1 MNDSNPVTLR
11 KATRADADTIADAV
25 HALARASGESHKST
39 AIADDFVRHGFSD
52 APAFYALIAE
62 REGKAVGLSL
72 WYLVFSSFRGEQG
85 VYVSD
90 LYVDGGERGT
100 GLGKRLLKET
110 ARLGR
115 AAGATHLRLSVADTN
130 SNARAFYERLGL
142 KHRDDERI
150 YQASDQA
157 FAQLAGD

>member
-39 AIADDFVRHGFSD
+39 AGAEDFVRHGFSD
-52 APAFYALIAE
+52 PPAFHALIAE
-62 REGKAVGLSL
+62 RNGNAVGLSL
-72 WYLVFSSFRGEQG
+72 WYLAFSSFRGEQG
-85 VYVSD
+85 VYISD

-110 ARLGR
+110 ARIGKV
-115 AAGATHLRLSVADTN
+115 AGATHLRLSVTGTN

-142 KHRDDERI
+142 KHRDDECI
-150 YQASDQA
+150 YQASGQS
-157 FAQLAGD
+157 FAELAGD

>member
-1 MNDSNPVTLR
+1 MSDSNSLTLR

-25 HALARASGESHKST
+25 YALARASGESHKST
-39 AIADDFVRHGFSD
+39 ASAEDFVRHGFSD
-52 APAFYALIAE
+52 APAFQALIAE
-62 REGKAVGLSL
+62 RKGKAVGLSL
-72 WYLVFSSFRGEQG
+72 WFLTFSSFRGDQG

-90 LYVDGGERGT
+90 LYVDDSERGT

-110 ARLGR
+110 ARLGKE
-115 AAGATHLRLSVADTN
+115 AGATHLRLSVTDTN

-142 KHRDDERI
+142 KHRDDECI
-150 YQASDQA
+150 YQASGQS